1 MNAMPARN
9 LKFKESE
16 EFATTITPLRKNN
29 RNNKVI
35 ELPLPKKAAKAKT
48 LSPRKQ
54 EELVLT
60 YRMKARKLAR
70 SILRKWHARLDLQE
84 VDSVVDLSLCEAVR
98 RYNPNKGAS
107 FMTFLFYHMRGN
119 LIRAVASAATAN
131 AVPLPQVEDAS
142 AGAKSEQASYRGVN
156 AIEIAEALCSHDYV
170 MPDEMLLKKEMV
182 SMSHGACEKLDSL
195 EKEVIYRIYIQEQ
208 QLMDIASSLGY
219 SRCHISRVKKKALE
233 TLYGDM
239 SSAIHKG
246 DEESALQARPDF
258 DDEDGAG
265 ERRKI
270 HRRRP
275 RSRKAVRVNQEIGIE
290 VHAQ

>member
-16 EFATTITPLRKNN
+16 DFATTITPARKKA
-29 RNNKVI
+29 RSQKVI
-35 ELPLPKKAAKAKT
+35 ELPLPKKAKSKG
-48 LSPRKQ
+48 LSAREQ

-60 YRMKARKLAR
+60 YRLKARKLGR

-119 LIRAVASAATAN
+119 LIRAVAAAATAN
-131 AVPLPQVEDAS
+131 AVPLPEVDSEGAAS
-142 AGAKSEQASYRGVN
+142 KSDSTSYRGVN

-170 MPDEMLLKKEMV
+170 MPDELLLKKEMV
-182 SMSHGACEKLDSL
+182 SISHDACSKLDSL

-239 SSAIHKG
+239 STSVHKG
-246 DEESALQARPDF
+246 DEESMSQVRPNF
-258 DDEDGAG
+258 DDDIETG

-275 RSRKAVRVNQEIGIE
+275 RSRKVVRNTQESGLE
-290 VHAQ
+290 MRVS

>member
-9 LKFKESE
+9 LKYKENE
-16 EFATTITPLRKNN
+16 EFAQTVRPLRTKKTGQ
-29 RNNKVI
+29 KVI
-35 ELPLPKKAAKAKT
+35 ELPVRRKAKAKT
-48 LSPRKQ
+48 LSARQQ

-119 LIRAVASAATAN
+119 LIRAVASAANAN
-131 AVPLPQVEDAS
+131 AVPLPELDENGNAS
-142 AGAKSEQASYRGVN
+142 KGDSQAYRGVN

-182 SMSHGACEKLDSL
+182 DISNGACAKLDSL

-233 TLYGDM
+233 TLYGDVTTTM
-239 SSAIHKG
+239 HKG
-246 DEESALQARPDF
+246 DEESISSVRPDF
-258 DDEDGAG
+258 DDEGGSA

-275 RSRKAVRVNQEIGIE
+275 RSRKVA
-290 VHAQ
+290 HAMPESVVEARA

>member
-16 EFATTITPLRKNN
+16 EFAQSVTPARKKLRGKN
-29 RNNKVI
+29 VI
-35 ELPLPKKAAKAKT
+35 ELPLPKKSSKHRP
-48 LSPRKQ
+48 LSPRQQ
-54 EELVLT
+54 EQLVLDSRT
-60 YRMKARKLAR
+60 KARKLAR

-119 LIRAVASAATAN
+119 LIRAVSAAAN
-131 AVPLPQVEDAS
+131 ANSVPFLDAQEE
-142 AGAKSEQASYRGVN
+142 GAAKTEQGSVRGVN

-182 SMSHGACEKLDSL
+182 SISQGACEKLDSL

-239 SSAIHKG
+239 STALHKG
-246 DEESALQARPDF
+246 DEENLNLTRPDF
-258 DDEDGAG
+258 DDEAEAG

-275 RSRKAVRVNQEIGIE
+275 RSRKAVRVNQEAGAAE
-290 VHAQ
+290 AHV

>member
-16 EFATTITPLRKNN
+16 DFATTITPLRKNN
-29 RNNKVI
+29 RNQKVI
-35 ELPLPKKAAKAKT
+35 ELPLPKKAGKAKT

-60 YRMKARKLAR
+60 FRMKARKLAR

-119 LIRAVASAATAN
+119 LIRAVAAAATAN
-131 AVPLPQVEDAS
+131 SVPLPELDES
-142 AGAKSEQASYRGVN
+142 GSAKSEQGSYRGVN

-239 SSAIHKG
+239 ASSIHKG
-246 DEESALQARPDF
+246 DEESALTSRPDF
-258 DDEDGAG
+258 DDEVGTS

-275 RSRKAVRVNQEIGIE
+275 RSRKAVRVNQETGTE
-290 VHAQ
+290 LHA

>member
-9 LKFKESE
+9 LKLKSNEDLAESLIP
-16 EFATTITPLRKNN
+16 TRKKS
-29 RNNKVI
+29 RGPKVI
-35 ELPLPKKAAKAKT
+35 ELPLPKKAKSKG
-48 LSPRKQ
+48 LSPRQQ
-54 EELVLT
+54 EEIVLE

-98 RYNPNKGAS
+98 RYNPAKGAS

-119 LIRAVASAATAN
+119 LIRAVSAAAN
-131 AVPLPQVEDAS
+131 AHAVPFAEAESNSSEKTEQS
-142 AGAKSEQASYRGVN
+142 AGRSVN
-156 AIEIAEALCSHDYV
+156 AIEIAEALCSHDYI
-170 MPDEMLLKKEMV
+170 MPDEILLKKEMV
-182 SMSHGACEKLDSL
+182 NMSQGACEKLDSL

-233 TLYGDM
+233 TLYSDM
-239 SSAIHKG
+239 SLAMHKG
-246 DEESALQARPDF
+246 DEESIGPRPDF
-258 DDEDGAG
+258 DDENVSA

-275 RSRKAVRVNQEIGIE
+275 RSRKTNRASEVAIE
-290 VHAQ
+290 ARY

>member
-9 LKFKESE
+9 LKYKTNDDI
-16 EFATTITPLRKNN
+16 ATSVTPNRRKA
-29 RNNKVI
+29 RDQKVI
-35 ELPLPKKAAKAKT
+35 ELPLPKKSKFKG

-54 EELVLT
+54 EELVLE

-119 LIRAVASAATAN
+119 LIRAVAAAATAN
-131 AVPLPQVEDAS
+131 AVPYAAAETEEG
-142 AGAKSEQASYRGVN
+142 AGQQADQASYRGVN

-170 MPDEMLLKKEMV
+170 MPDENLLKKEMV
-182 SMSHGACEKLDSL
+182 SISQDACEKLDSL

-246 DEESALQARPDF
+246 DEESIGPRPDF
-258 DDEDGAG
+258 DDENGSG

-275 RSRKAVRVNQEIGIE
+275 RSRKATRVLDNVVE
-290 VHAQ
+290 AQF